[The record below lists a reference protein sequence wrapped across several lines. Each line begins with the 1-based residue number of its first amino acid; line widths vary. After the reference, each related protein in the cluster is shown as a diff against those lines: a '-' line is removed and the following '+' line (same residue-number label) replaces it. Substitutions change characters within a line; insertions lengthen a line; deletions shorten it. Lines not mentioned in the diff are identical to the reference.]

1 MIETVREAGPQLGI
15 APTCAAFGLPTATY
29 YRRSKPKAAVR
40 PPRPTPPRAL
50 PEAERTAVLEVL
62 HEPRFV
68 DLAPAPIWAQLL
80 DEGRYLCSQRTMYRI
95 LEQNQEVRE
104 RRKQLRHPRYAAPEL
119 LAEAPNRVWS
129 WDITKLLGPVKW
141 TYFYL
146 YVILDIFS
154 RYVVGWMVA
163 RNEAAWLARILIEE
177 SCRRQRINS
186 DELILH
192 ADRGSAMISKSVA
205 LLLADL
211 GVTKSHSRPYVS
223 NDNPFSEAQ
232 FKTMK
237 YRPQFPDR
245 FGSLHDARSFC
256 AEFFR
261 WYNTE
266 HRHSGIGL
274 LTPDVVH
281 HGLAEQCVAARSDVL
296 SAAFAAHPERFV
308 AGTPRPPGRPTAVW
322 INPPKRALVEPIRAP
337 QVDREQNFAFT
348 APHSPAADSIHIQVS
363 PQNDTRWLVE
373 TVDAQSNT
381 AKIIAHNTEDSAL
394 NSDDPLS
401 HFH

>member
-1 MIETVREAGPQLGI
+1 
-15 APTCAAFGLPTATY
+15 
-29 YRRSKPKAAVR
+29 
-40 PPRPTPPRAL
+40 
-50 PEAERTAVLEVL
+50 
-62 HEPRFV
+62 
-68 DLAPAPIWAQLL
+68 
-80 DEGRYLCSQRTMYRI
+80 
-95 LEQNQEVRE
+95 
-104 RRKQLRHPRYAAPEL
+104 

-163 RNEAAWLARILIEE
+163 RNEAAWLAKILIEE

-186 DELILH
+186 NELILH

-245 FGSLHDARSFC
+245 FGSLHDARNFC
-256 AEFFR
+256 EDFFR
-261 WYNTE
+261 W
-266 HRHSGIGL
+266 
-274 LTPDVVH
+274 
-281 HGLAEQCVAARSDVL
+281 
-296 SAAFAAHPERFV
+296 
-308 AGTPRPPGRPTAVW
+308 
-322 INPPKRALVEPIRAP
+322 
-337 QVDREQNFAFT
+337 
-348 APHSPAADSIHIQVS
+348 
-363 PQNDTRWLVE
+363 
-373 TVDAQSNT
+373 
-381 AKIIAHNTEDSAL
+381 
-394 NSDDPLS
+394 
-401 HFH
+401 